1 MSEEDAYLIS
11 QSSINQLREDHELL
25 RSMVSSSI
33 GRRFIK
39 RDPQPFNR
47 KVIFAVITKAMIPG
61 SILNPSQ
68 FSASRLISLHNALVG
83 RGEGRSAMSLQS
95 SGSQSTEPDIIAWN
109 HSNTLSAGIG
119 ASVVLAVTVANGKS
133 DHYVP
138 IWVEERCVFN

>member
-68 FSASRLISLHNALVG
+68 FSVSRLISRGVG
-83 RGEGRSAMSLQS
+83 RSTSLQS